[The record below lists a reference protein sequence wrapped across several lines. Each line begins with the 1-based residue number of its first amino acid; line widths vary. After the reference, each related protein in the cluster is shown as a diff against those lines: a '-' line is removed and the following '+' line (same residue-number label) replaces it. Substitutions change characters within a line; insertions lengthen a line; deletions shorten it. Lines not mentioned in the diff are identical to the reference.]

1 MPDSSPPAHR
11 RAYTTPSGSAR
22 ALAARCESRVNEI
35 ARLMARDAFER
46 LPGYAELPDEVKD
59 VEIAATV
66 RNGLRL
72 FLRRVRE
79 PQGRPGDYGL
89 FRERAAQ
96 RAEEGMPLHTLL
108 RSHSAALYVLWQAL
122 RDEATAE
129 ESDALIEL
137 VDFLLRGHEAV
148 IGAVTETYV
157 AEQAALSAEHR
168 EHRRSLVRGLLDGST
183 PPRRAYDELGLE
195 GPCLVVHVHL
205 PREGGPED
213 TTVADRRRA
222 RRVQAVVDRVLGPA
236 SVSLLSADGGHVLV
250 PGMSGD
256 KDGIRA
262 CEELCAPLRQAC
274 GTGVRLSAVDAAG
287 APEVPAAARTAAEV
301 VRVARACG
309 RPAGFHS
316 LHDVLLEYHLSRR
329 NESSDRIAALLDPLQ
344 DRPDLVDT
352 LRAHLEHRQDRRA
365 TARHL
370 GLHPNTVDNRLAR
383 ITELTGLD
391 VGSPHGNALALTALL
406 LRGSPTGEGGHEPTG
421 A

>member
-1 MPDSSPPAHR
+1 M
-11 RAYTTPSGSAR
+11 
-22 ALAARCESRVNEI
+22 
-35 ARLMARDAFER
+35 
-46 LPGYAELPDEVKD
+46 
-59 VEIAATV
+59 
-66 RNGLRL
+66 
-72 FLRRVRE
+72 
-79 PQGRPGDYGL
+79 
-89 FRERAAQ
+89 
-96 RAEEGMPLHTLL
+96 
-108 RSHSAALYVLWQAL
+108 
-122 RDEATAE
+122 
-129 ESDALIEL
+129 
-137 VDFLLRGHEAV
+137 
-148 IGAVTETYV
+148 
-157 AEQAALSAEHR
+157 
-168 EHRRSLVRGLLDGST
+168 
-183 PPRRAYDELGLE
+183 
-195 GPCLVVHVHL
+195 HL
-205 PREGGPED
+205 PREGSPDD

-344 DRPDLVDT
+344 VRPDLVDT